1 MLDCRAPDCKRV
13 FSVSSLPR
21 GCYHGSMNDSP
32 SRGPRHEFLPFQPP
46 LWLRNPHAQ
55 TLASEYTRR
64 NLAARF
70 PAWHDAGREL
80 SLTLPDDDC
89 LRAYLHLHPD
99 DPDRRR
105 PLVIHLHGLEGS
117 ADSHYQQGLSAKAFA
132 AGFHTLRLSFRNC
145 GDTEHMARQLY
156 HGAMTGDVRD
166 VLELMRRTWG
176 FERLFLT
183 GVSFGGN
190 LLLKY
195 LSECGDAVPRGLLGA
210 AAISAAIDLNGV
222 TFKDGL
228 SWGYEQY
235 FLRKLKRKMRRKVR
249 FSPGGEE
256 LRERVAQL
264 RGAKTLRDFDALITA
279 PLNGFGTPA
288 NYYALASSADH
299 LDRIQVPTLMIHAE
313 DDPVV
318 PFDMYRSRMERIRSN
333 PMLVTVFPETG
344 GHVGFYARHD
354 QPLAEPWMDER
365 WCENEAIAFLADL
378 APKA

>member
-1 MLDCRAPDCKRV
+1 MRP
-13 FSVSSLPR
+13 
-21 GCYHGSMNDSP
+21 MNDSP
-32 SRGPRHEFLPFQPP
+32 SRIPRHAPSPFRPP
-46 LWLRNPHAQ
+46 SWLRNPHAQ

-70 PAWHDAGREL
+70 PAWSGAAREL

-99 DPDRRR
+99 DPERRR
-105 PLVIHLHGLEGS
+105 PVVIHLHGLEGS

-156 HGAMTGDVRD
+156 HGAMTGDVQAVID
-166 VLELMRRTWG
+166 LMRDAWG
-176 FERLFLT
+176 LERFLLT

-195 LSECGDAVPRGLLGA
+195 LSECGDAVPSGLLGA
-210 AAISAAIDLNGV
+210 AAISAAIDLNEV
-222 TFKDGL
+222 TFADGL
-228 SWGYEQY
+228 SWGYERY
-235 FLRKLKRKMRRKVR
+235 FLRLLKRKMRRKVR

-264 RGAKTLRDFDALITA
+264 GGARTLRDFDALITA

-299 LDRIQVPTLMIHAE
+299 LDRIQVPTLLIHAE

-318 PFDMYRSRMERIRSN
+318 PFAMYRSRMERIRSN
-333 PMLVTVFPETG
+333 PMLVPLFPEAG
-344 GHVGFYARHD
+344 GHVGFYSRGD
-354 QPLAEPWMDER
+354 QPLAQPWMDER
-365 WCENEAIAFLADL
+365 WCENEAIAFLAAL
-378 APKA
+378 VSAT